1 LKRASRAVDST
12 HPSVVQPVTNKLGV
26 LMLNYYTQGPPPKR
40 FAKEI
45 PLEMLQVDDRF
56 FFTTY

>member
-1 LKRASRAVDST
+1 M
-12 HPSVVQPVTNKLGV
+12 QPVTNKLGV

-40 FAKEI
+40 FAKKI
-45 PLEMLQVDDRF
+45 PIEMLQINDRF